1 MGIQVTYLGE
11 FVKVFYIPI
20 FCLWFALFSFLMSV
34 HRGNRGGGAGPG
46 PDSQPGQPQT
56 TTISHANCRKVFIQ
70 RDYSEGS
77 GVRFQT
83 RFPVELQDKIERE
96 QFEYTVKMM
105 NSMYAEAEKANCS
118 TFCEGCMACLTAYVI
133 YFCSE
138 THYEK
143 CLKKVARFV
152 VEQNEKVW
160 TKRGLLI
167 TDPIERGL
175 RVIEISI
182 LTEPATPHATTTA
195 PNSQQQ

>member
-1 MGIQVTYLGE
+1 MQ
-11 FVKVFYIPI
+11 KQKRPI
-20 FCLWFALFSFLMSV
+20 GKHNFLTFLLEVVREIMTELFLMMNSHFSFL
-34 HRGNRGGGAGPG
+34 
-46 PDSQPGQPQT
+46 
-56 TTISHANCRKVFIQ
+56 
-70 RDYSEGS
+70 YS
-77 GVRFQT
+77 
-83 RFPVELQDKIERE
+83 
-96 QFEYTVKMM
+96 
-105 NSMYAEAEKANCS
+105 S
-118 TFCEGCMACLTAYVI
+118 TFCEGCMACLTAYII

-182 LTEPATPHATTTA
+182 LTEPATPHPA
-195 PNSQQQ
+195 N

>member
-1 MGIQVTYLGE
+1 
-11 FVKVFYIPI
+11 
-20 FCLWFALFSFLMSV
+20 MSV
-34 HRGNRGGGAGPG
+34 HRGNRGGGPADP
-46 PDSQPGQPQT
+46 QQQQPQT

-152 VEQNEKVW
+152 VEQNEQVW

-195 PNSQQQ
+195 PSSQQ